1 MTHDRIAQGPALA
14 DRREESVS
22 LGSPGRARW
31 LGRVVNRET
40 GKNLMLLGFFVLV
53 YVWFATQSSLF
64 ATFSN
69 AENILSASSVLGIV
83 ALGQMMTI
91 VSGGFDLS
99 VGGTVPLG
107 SVLYAELLNR
117 NLSAGEALLLV
128 VLCGIA
134 IGVING
140 VIISRFNI
148 NPLATTLATMSAAGG
163 LALAVAGGV
172 SIPFNQPIGVLTD
185 QSAFGISNSVWIFLA
200 ACVVIFVVLRYTVFG
215 RSLYA
220 LGGNKEAARL
230 AGLRIYLVET
240 SVYAA
245 SGALAALAGAILA
258 SQVLTGSGTEGADIA
273 LNSVAA
279 AIVGGVSLKGGR
291 GGVPGTLL
299 GILILGT
306 LANGMEVLSI
316 QAFYQ
321 TIATGVILL
330 AAVALSQFHWQSI
343 WKLVRK

>member
-1 MTHDRIAQGPALA
+1 MTPDRIANEPALA
-14 DRREESVS
+14 DRQEDAAPVVPIGKGWPR
-22 LGSPGRARW
+22 GR
-31 LGRVVNRET
+31 LVNRET
-40 GKNLMLLGFFVLV
+40 GKDLMLLGFLVLV
-53 YVWFATQSSLF
+53 YLWFATQNGLF

-107 SVLYAELLNR
+107 SVLYAELLNSGL
-117 NLSAGEALLLV
+117 NAAEALLLV

-134 IGVING
+134 TGVING
-140 VIISRFNI
+140 VIVSRFNI

-163 LALAVAGGV
+163 LALAVSGGV
-172 SIPFNQPIGVLTD
+172 SIPFNQAIGVLTN

-200 ACVVIFVVLRYTVFG
+200 ACVVIFIVLRHTVFG

-220 LGGNKEAARL
+220 IGGNKEAARL
-230 AGLRIYLVET
+230 AGLRVYLVET
-240 SVYAA
+240 SVYVV

-258 SQVLTGSGTEGADIA
+258 SQVLTGSGTEGANIA

-279 AIVGGVSLKGGR
+279 VIVGGVSLKGGR
-291 GGVPGTLL
+291 GGVTGTLL

-306 LANGMEVLSI
+306 LANGMQVMSI

-330 AAVALSQFHWQSI
+330 AAVALSQLRWHAI
-343 WKLVRK
+343 RKLVRK